1 MSISFEKHRE
11 KLISAWK
18 DVLDD
23 KSSTDWS
30 LFGYEGQTNELKLV
44 SSGEGGLDELLEDL
58 NTGKIMYAF
67 VRIEDRKTSLRK
79 YLLIN
84 WQGEGAPVVRK
95 GTCANHIHDVSNFFT
110 GHHLTI
116 NARNED
122 DIDLERIQKKLS
134 TVSSAY
140 SFKEPRMVH
149 EEQKTPI
156 GTNYSRVIP
165 AKELNP
171 EEMHNFWKKEEE
183 EEKRR
188 IELER
193 QRKHEEL
200 MKLEEEQRQREE
212 KEHRLRE
219 MQITN
224 GNKLQPAYSP
234 IKTSPQPLSP
244 DKSMPSPTRTITE
257 AERMRQLRSQE
268 ARELIGSTVGNA
280 KAIFTQNSTDGQI
293 QNKNAPIKPVRNSIA
308 QRINQL
314 NNSSQNES
322 GSPEI
327 RSPIKIQREIVK
339 EEQNNDEY
347 EQEIEIN
354 NKISPSQEQQS
365 ESLSP
370 STIAATVNSDEY
382 ENEDQFSTI
391 KRSPHSKTNSVTS
404 PTNEDNKSPKEIV
417 DNLGQNQEVYIT
429 NGNGIVNQQENN
441 VNNENEF
448 IDEGLKAYALYDY
461 QAADETEI
469 TFDPG
474 DIITRIDQIDEG
486 WWYGM
491 GPDGMCGLFPANYV
505 QLIE

>member
-23 KSSTDWS
+23 KSTTDWA

-44 SSGEGGLDELLEDL
+44 SSGEGGLEELLEDL

-67 VRIEDRKTSLRK
+67 IRTVDPKTSLNK

-110 GHHLTI
+110 GHQLTL

-122 DIDLERIQKKLS
+122 DIDFERIQKKLS

-171 EEMHNFWKKEEE
+171 QEMHNFWKKEEE
-183 EEKRR
+183 EEKQR

-193 QRKHEEL
+193 QRKQAEL
-200 MKLEEEQRQREE
+200 LKLEEEQRKREE
-212 KEHRLRE
+212 KEHKERE
-219 MQITN
+219 LKITN

-244 DKSMPSPTRTITE
+244 DKSMPSPTRTMTE
-257 AERMRQLRSQE
+257 AERMRQIRSQE

-293 QNKNAPIKPVRNSIA
+293 HNKNAPIKPVRNSIA

-314 NNSSQNES
+314 NNSQNENNIQQ
-322 GSPEI
+322 P
-327 RSPIKIQREIVK
+327 RSPIKIPREIIK
-339 EEQNNDEY
+339 EEQND
-347 EQEIEIN
+347 Q
-354 NKISPSQEQQS
+354 QEQQQQQDPIQLQNNSKESPTQIQPS
-365 ESLSP
+365 EEPELLSSP
-370 STIAATVNSDEY
+370 TNTVAATINSDEY
-382 ENEDQFSTI
+382 ENEEQFSTI

-404 PTNEDNKSPKEIV
+404 PTSEDLKSPKEIE
-417 DNLGQNQEVYIT
+417 NINE
-429 NGNGIVNQQENN
+429 QQPREMMVVMEQIN
-441 VNNENEF
+441 
-448 IDEGLKAYALYDY
+448 K
-461 QAADETEI
+461 Q
-469 TFDPG
+469 
-474 DIITRIDQIDEG
+474 RI
-486 WWYGM
+486 
-491 GPDGMCGLFPANYV
+491 
-505 QLIE
+505 